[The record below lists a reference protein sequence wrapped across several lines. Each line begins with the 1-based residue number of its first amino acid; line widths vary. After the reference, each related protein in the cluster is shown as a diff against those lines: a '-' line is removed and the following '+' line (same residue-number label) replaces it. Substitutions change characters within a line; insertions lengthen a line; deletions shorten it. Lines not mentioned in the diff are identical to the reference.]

1 MVTPSAS
8 ANGTDHVT
16 TAPVEDRFHHL
27 SSFESAVSFPL
38 DPFQIEAIRHL
49 LDGRSVLVAAP
60 TSSGKTIVAEFA
72 VHRALREG
80 RGVVYTSPLKA
91 LSNQKFGDFCRVWGH
106 ERVGL
111 LTGDVAVNAGARV
124 RVMTTEVLRNML
136 LQSPEG
142 LGDVQ
147 TVVLDEFHYLGD
159 AERGRVWE
167 EIVILLPREI
177 QLIALSATISNAE
190 QMRAW
195 VSRAHAETALVASDD
210 RPVPLEI
217 FYYHQDRLHRA
228 VDASGRQVARLRAGG
243 EARLR
248 RRPADPQARARAHQ
262 DMAHQVTSAEVVS
275 ALASR
280 DMLPAITF
288 LFSRARTEREADKCA
303 AAVDLVVT
311 PEQRDRIEVAIN
323 ETLAF
328 MSEEH
333 RALPQVGAM
342 MRLLRRGIAFH
353 HAGLLPGLKVL
364 VETLFADGVVGVVFA
379 TETLALG
386 INMPARAVV
395 VPHLTKFDGT
405 VRRPLAS
412 REFHQLIGRAGRRG
426 MDAEGYAIL
435 VHDEWM
441 SFDEAM
447 GIVRR
452 PLEPILSSFQLGYN
466 SLVNLL
472 LTYKD
477 RDVLGWLM
485 DQSLLAHQMA
495 GRRRTLMAER
505 ARLDRSARG
514 EQPGCLIGGP
524 DTLGEYERLLDR
536 VESGRAHVETLE
548 SERRGA
554 AKRRVPGPQ
563 EDEVRRWVRQARGGE
578 LLYIEDAG
586 WSVLVPQHGSPIVIP
601 LEGLAETGRRRRMSL
616 HLDKVEAVVP
626 ADDDSSRLDLDT
638 LPHLTQRG
646 SQPLPASERE
656 ALRRQIEA
664 LPFPVEGASPAEA
677 RRREHLRQLDQ
688 RLDAARAELRSLE
701 GQAAGHRCAGC
712 EVLQEH
718 RRLTRRTTSSSRLV
732 ANLDQEIAQLA
743 VAQERDLRDVIV
755 DMMAVLETF
764 GYVREGACDLK
775 AEVLARIVDPNT
787 LILTELAMGDF
798 LARLPYVDLAE
809 VISWFAEADADG
821 QYARLKGSLR
831 TYWDVVRELSER
843 IMDLENRRGLYH
855 SRGPSPAHPGLVRAW
870 CKETPFGELM
880 ASFEM
885 AEGDGIRYLKKTGD
899 LLRQVRRAL
908 EETGLRAELCERVR
922 AAEDAVRRDI
932 VVSQELLELSE
943 VIDVAESDLPAE
955 IQHELEEVTHDA
967 GAVHPPTPE
976 HHVLDLHAVEPER
989 PVEPA
994 STA

>member
-1 MVTPSAS
+1 MVTPSLSGHGIADSAAS
-8 ANGTDHVT
+8 APL
-16 TAPVEDRFHHL
+16 ADRAQHL

-38 DPFQIEAIRHL
+38 DPFQLEAIHHL

-72 VHRALREG
+72 IHRALREG
-80 RGVVYTSPLKA
+80 MGVVYTSPLKA

-111 LTGDVAVNAGARV
+111 LTGDVTVNTGAPV

-142 LGDVQ
+142 LDGVQ
-147 TVVLDEFHYLGD
+147 AVVLDEFHYLGD

-177 QLIALSATISNAE
+177 QLVALSATMSNAE

-195 VSRAHAETALVASDD
+195 MGRVHGETALVASEA

-217 FYYHQDRLHRA
+217 YYYHQNRLHRV
-228 VDASGRQVARLRAGG
+228 VDASGRQVAKLRVGG
-243 EARLR
+243 EARYR
-248 RRPADPQARARAHQ
+248 RRPADPRAAARPHP
-262 DMAHQVTSAEVVS
+262 DLAHQVTSAEVVS

-288 LFSRARTEREADKCA
+288 LFSRARAEREAEKCA
-303 AAVDLVVT
+303 AAIDLVLT
-311 PEQRDRIEVAIN
+311 QAQRDRIEVAIE

-333 RALPQVGAM
+333 RSLPQVGAM

-364 VETLFADGVVGVVFA
+364 VETLFADGVIGVVFA

-395 VPHLTKFDGT
+395 VPHLTKYDGT

-426 MDAEGYAIL
+426 MDVKGYAVL

-477 RDVLGWLM
+477 RDALAWLM
-485 DQSLLAHQMA
+485 DQSLLAHQMI
-495 GRRRTLMAER
+495 GRRRSLMAER
-505 ARLDRSARG
+505 ERLERSARG

-524 DTLGEYERLLDR
+524 DTLAEYERLLDKL
-536 VESGRAHVETLE
+536 EASRAHVEALE
-548 SERRGA
+548 GERRGA
-554 AKRRVPGPQ
+554 GKRRAPGPH
-563 EDEVRRWVRQARGGE
+563 EDELRRWVRQARGGE
-578 LLYIEDAG
+578 LLYVEDAG
-586 WSVLVPQHGSPIVIP
+586 WSVLVPQRGSPVVVP
-601 LEGLAETGRRRRMSL
+601 LEGLVETGRRKRLSL
-616 HLDKVEAVVP
+616 HYDQVEAVAP
-626 ADDDSSRLDLDT
+626 ADDTSRLDLDR
-638 LPHLTQRG
+638 LPHLSQRG
-646 SQPLPASERE
+646 SQPLPARERE
-656 ALRRQIEA
+656 ELRRQLQS
-664 LPFPVEGASPAEA
+664 LPFPVDSASPAEA

-688 RLDAARAELRSLE
+688 RLAAARAELQGLEERVRS
-701 GQAAGHRCAGC
+701 HRCAAC
-712 EVLQEH
+712 SALQEH
-718 RRLTRRTTSSSRLV
+718 RRLTRRTTSSSRLL

-743 VAQERDLRDVIV
+743 AAEERDLRDVIT
-755 DMMAVLETF
+755 DMMAMLEMF
-764 GYVREGACDLK
+764 GYVREGTCDLK

-787 LILTELAMGDF
+787 LIITELVMGDV
-798 LARLPYVDLAE
+798 LARLHYVDVAE
-809 VISWFAEADADG
+809 VISWFAEPDSEG
-821 QYARLKGSLR
+821 QYARLKGTLR
-831 TYWDVVRELSER
+831 VYWDEIRDLSER
-843 IMDLENRRGLYH
+843 VIDMENRRGLYH

-870 CKETPFGELM
+870 CKGTPFGELV

-908 EETGLRAELCERVR
+908 EETGLREELCERVR
-922 AAEDAVRRDI
+922 AAEEAVRRDI
-932 VVSQELLELSE
+932 VLSQELLELSD
-943 VIDVAESDLPAE
+943 VIDVAASDLPAE
-955 IQHELEEVTHDA
+955 IQHELEEVAHEA
-967 GAVHPPTPE
+967 GAVRPPTPE
-976 HHVLDLHAVEPER
+976 HHAVDLHAVGPER
-989 PVEPA
+989 PAEPA
-994 STA
+994 STV